1 MVLYRACMTQRQLH
15 YQENDTRGD
24 NDSQELSAQ
33 LACDSPGRIC
43 SCLYNLRERGSV
55 NPLSS
60 HYPVLP
66 DRDDSCVWDTV
77 FPT

>member
-1 MVLYRACMTQRQLH
+1 MTQRQLH

-60 HYPVLP
+60 QRLYVLFT
-66 DRDDSCVWDTV
+66 S
-77 FPT
+77 